1 MLAGIRDE
9 TPHRTDPLVAP
20 AAAVAPTTGRRRAVT
35 ARLSALLLFVGVV
48 AVLLN
53 WVFPAIAPL
62 MPFNDIT
69 VDE

>member
-1 MLAGIRDE
+1 MAAYVREYWRRLLAMEG
-9 TPHRTDPLVAP
+9 L
-20 AAAVAPTTGRRRAVT
+20 
-35 ARLSALLLFVGVV
+35 ALLLFVGVV

-62 MPFNDIT
+62 MPFNEIT